1 MTTVAAV
8 EARGID
14 AGRVDAWGTTPNA
27 IEPHL
32 VKRGRRLFPIEV
44 LSPLFETRRGAP
56 DVCPGHVMNYDSS
69 RMSETLHNFD
79 WHPLVLS
86 LRVAAVATLLALV
99 LGVALGWLFA
109 RRRFTGSTVLEAVCM
124 LPLVLPP
131 TVLGYGILVLMG
143 RNSALGGWLR
153 EHFDYT
159 IIFSWHGAVA
169 ASALVA
175 LPLVLKSASSAFG
188 TVDRT
193 LESAS
198 RTLRQSGWS
207 TFVRVTLPLAWPGIL
222 AGTLLA
228 YARAMGEFGASLM
241 VAGSIP
247 GQTQTLSMAI
257 YDAVQAGQDRQ
268 ALVLVVLTSLL
279 SVGVLVVSQHFLD
292 RRSAR

>member
-1 MTTVAAV
+1 
-8 EARGID
+8 
-14 AGRVDAWGTTPNA
+14 
-27 IEPHL
+27 
-32 VKRGRRLFPIEV
+32 
-44 LSPLFETRRGAP
+44 
-56 DVCPGHVMNYDSS
+56 
-69 RMSETLHNFD
+69 MSETLHSFD
-79 WHPLVLS
+79 WHPLLLS

-99 LGVALGWLFA
+99 VGVALGWLFA
-109 RRRFTGSTVLEAVCM
+109 RRRFTGSAVLEAVCM

-143 RNSALGGWLR
+143 RKSALGGWLR
-153 EHFDYT
+153 ENFDYT
-159 IIFSWHGAVA
+159 IIFNWHGAVV

-188 TVDRT
+188 MVDRT

-198 RTLRQSGWS
+198 RTLRQSTLS
-207 TFVRVTLPLAWPGIL
+207 TFIRVTLPLAWPGIL

-257 YDAVQAGQDRQ
+257 YDAVQAGQDDQ
-268 ALVLVVLTSLL
+268 ALLLVVITSLL
-279 SVGVLVVSQHFLD
+279 SVGVLVVAQHFLD
-292 RRSAR
+292 RRKF